1 MIDTY
6 LQGYNI
12 KHYSKEKIIYK
23 YASGQDLNFTFFWKT
38 SKGILDEGCFSQW
51 QISHFSFR
59 GIQYSSAEQ
68 FMMAHKA
75 IAFNDRETLKEI
87 MNESHPRKIKKL
99 GRQIVNFNSD
109 TWDKYKYCVALIGNY
124 CKFDQNEKMKQIL
137 INTGDNI
144 IVEASPYDKIWGVGL
159 DENDSRIMNPLYW
172 EGENLLGFV
181 LMKVRDYINFDVFNI
196 YN

>member
-6 LQGYNI
+6 LQRHNI

-159 DENDSRIMNPLYW
+159 NATDSRIMNPFYW
-172 EGENLLGFV
+172 EGKNLLGFV